1 MLAPGKIQEVD
12 FLPLEIQY
20 LPESQLIVRLIVSIP
35 ATVEPLDGAK
45 IIHTVLS

>member
-12 FLPLEIQY
+12 FLPLQIQY
-20 LPESQLIVRLIVSIP
+20 LPESQLIVRLSIP
-35 ATVEPLDGAK
+35 ATVDPLDGAK